1 MNEVLLY
8 GPIWF
13 QSSIDF
19 INAINAINANES
31 DELRVR
37 VNSGGGDVF
46 SGWGMVSKFQEFEGK
61 KSVIIDGQASSMAL
75 FFALYADAEN
85 VEIMDFAQGVL
96 HRASLGAYYEEN
108 YMTESEAEFL
118 KTANDSLYKATKNR
132 INVEA
137 FEELKGVKLKEVF
150 SMDSRID
157 VSLSAS
163 DMKKIGLASKII
175 NSTPKQKN
183 KIEADYMK
191 SIAAFGGVEFS
202 VNNQKPEA
210 NNNQQINNNKQIQ
223 TTMTREELES
233 QHPALFASI
242 VNIGVEKGRKAEANR
257 VGAWSAWSA
266 IDPEA
271 VKAGIES
278 GEEITPKDT
287 SEFQVKALNASN
299 KAALEAE
306 AARQAEIDAQ
316 NGNPPAAEGGEELT
330 AAQKLEAEVM
340 QKINPKTV

>member
-8 GPIWF
+8 GPIWY
-13 QSSIDF
+13 QSSVDF
-19 INAINAINANES
+19 INAVNTIADGES
-31 DELRVR
+31 LKVR
-37 VNSGGGDVF
+37 VNSTGGDVHQ
-46 SGWGMVSKFQEFEGK
+46 GWGMVSKFQEFEGE
-61 KSVIIDGQASSMAL
+61 KSVKIDGQASSMAL
-75 FFALYADAEN
+75 FFALYADKDK
-85 VEIMDFAQGVL
+85 VECMDFSQGIL
-96 HRASLGAYYEEN
+96 HRASFGLWFEEN
-108 YMTESEAEFL
+108 YMDESGAEFL
-118 KTANDSLYKATKNR
+118 ANANANLYKIAKAR
-132 INVEA
+132 IDVEA
-137 FEELKGVKLKEVF
+137 FENLKGVKLKDVF
-150 SMDSRID
+150 SMDGRID
-157 VSLSAS
+157 VNLSAS
-163 DMKKIGLASKII
+163 DMKKIGLVSKVI
-175 NSTPKQKN
+175 NSTPKQKA
-183 KIEADYMK
+183 KIEANYQR
-191 SIAAFGGVEFS
+191 SIAAFAGLNIDAE
-202 VNNQKPEA
+202 NNTPTPKPEA
-210 NNNQQINNNKQIQ
+210 NNNAINNKQIQ

-299 KAALEAE
+299 KKALEAE
-306 AARQAEIDAQ
+306 ASRQAELDAQ